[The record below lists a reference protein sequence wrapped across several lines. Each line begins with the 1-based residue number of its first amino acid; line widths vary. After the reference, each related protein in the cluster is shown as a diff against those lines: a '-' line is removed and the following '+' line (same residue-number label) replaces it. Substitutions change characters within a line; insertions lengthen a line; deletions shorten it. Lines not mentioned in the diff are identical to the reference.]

1 MKKGRLTAA
10 EHARLRAR
18 GHLKPPTRRDP
29 TTLSWNSSNGSA
41 TLPQKQQ
48 VSNARSASD
57 STQSS
62 SSVLLQSRPKENVS
76 KIGKSF
82 QMPSLDLL
90 EINWLAELL
99 LPQMTQRKAVIC
111 RSLAELQEDL
121 DSANML
127 VLEAHAAKHV
137 HLRQRDAIDTSSAGS
152 QNVTR
157 LLDPQIASSL
167 LPLAKKLTEK
177 VRFAQNALKVS
188 LEHFA
193 VAERHLKL
201 AQVLGDLDIE
211 KAEELVQVWYD

>member
-82 QMPSLDLL
+82 
-90 EINWLAELL
+90 E
-99 LPQMTQRKAVIC
+99 
-111 RSLAELQEDL
+111 
-121 DSANML
+121 
-127 VLEAHAAKHV
+127 
-137 HLRQRDAIDTSSAGS
+137 
-152 QNVTR
+152 
-157 LLDPQIASSL
+157 
-167 LPLAKKLTEK
+167 
-177 VRFAQNALKVS
+177 
-188 LEHFA
+188 
-193 VAERHLKL
+193 
-201 AQVLGDLDIE
+201 
-211 KAEELVQVWYD
+211 